1 MTHIE
6 NADKWKNLNC
16 IVAIES
22 TRYNKSTAQEQ
33 KETRL
38 YITSLEPS
46 AKRIGE
52 SVRAHWG
59 IENSLHWVLD
69 VAFNEDKGAKE
80 NPNAVE
86 NFSIINRIALN
97 LLKNDK
103 SKKVGVKGKRLCAGW
118 DNDYLIKILKN

>member
-1 MTHIE
+1 MIL
-6 NADKWKNLNC
+6 DKRGLNGLP
-16 IVAIES
+16 
-22 TRYNKSTAQEQ
+22 KSTAQEQ

-38 YITSLEPS
+38 YITCLEPS
-46 AKRIGE
+46 VKRIGE

-59 IENSLHWVLD
+59 IGNSLHWLLD
-69 VAFNEDKGAKE
+69 VAFNEDKGTKE
-80 NPNAVE
+80 NPYAVE

-97 LLKNDK
+97 LVKNDK